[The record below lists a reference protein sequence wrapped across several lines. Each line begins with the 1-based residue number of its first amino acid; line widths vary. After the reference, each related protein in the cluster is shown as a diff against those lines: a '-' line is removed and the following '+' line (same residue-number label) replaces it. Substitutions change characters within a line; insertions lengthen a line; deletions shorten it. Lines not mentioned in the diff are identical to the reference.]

1 MNRLIKLQI
10 RNLLR
15 NKLFYV
21 CLALTLITPI
31 ANLFFAKTDPVMVSF
46 IGFIKGELGL
56 ISTIFIAI
64 FCCYD
69 YNEGTTKN
77 IIARGYTKAQLFFS
91 KYIVSLIGLFAMY
104 LIVFIVTFVLFI
116 KNGMGYE
123 SNMLYIIINSMFKI
137 FAESAFFVTLAFLL
151 EKNTSAIIACLFVPN
166 IFPLLLSLVKTK
178 LNIDLAKYWLDN
190 ISDKFSANPTLGN
203 LNWTILF
210 YSLYVIVFL
219 FIGTRILKRKEIK

>member
-1 MNRLIKLQI
+1 MNRLIKLQV
-10 RNLLR
+10 RNLFH

-21 CLALTLITPI
+21 CLALLLISPMVSM
-31 ANLFFAKTDPVMVSF
+31 FFSKTNPVMAIFISF
-46 IGFIKGELGL
+46 INGELGL
-56 ISTIFIAI
+56 VSTIFVAI

-77 IIARGYTKAQLFFS
+77 IIARGYTKTQLFFS

-104 LIVFIVTFVLFI
+104 LVVFLVTFVMFI

-123 SNMLYIIINSMFKI
+123 SNMLYSLINSIFRI
-137 FAESAFFVTLAFLL
+137 FANSAFFVTLAFLL
-151 EKNTSAIIACLFVPN
+151 EKHASAILACLFVPN
-166 IFPLLLSLVKTK
+166 LFPLLLSLVKTK

-190 ISDKFSANPTLGN
+190 ISDSFKANPTLEN

-219 FIGTRILKRKEIK
+219 FIGIKLLKRKEIK